1 MLALKKAHFD
11 ISSNLYCKDRKSIML
26 FIQYPEPVSIFAHES
41 FFKLFQSIFYAFF
54 VNDL

>member
-1 MLALKKAHFD
+1 MLALNKAHFE
-11 ISSNLYCKDRKSIML
+11 ILSHLCCKDRKSIML

-41 FFKLFQSIFYAFF
+41 FFKIFQSIFYAFF